1 MVGQTSALSKLVH
14 GQYLLSLGRRSTGTA
29 TTVIIKL
36 PCTSSA
42 CSGWLVRAHTG
53 QCFSGRI
60 INSGSLF
67 HVSTGY
73 KLVTPREHKLAGLSA
88 DFICLHSSISVPP
101 HFTALSSFLAVSR
114 GFLFSQAD
122 FLELLIQLGVFPI
135 QKNSLPF
142 SEYLTLTRFLRN
154 TCADILPEIEQWPY

>member
-14 GQYLLSLGRRSTGTA
+14 GQYLLSLDRRSIGTA

-88 DFICLHSSISVPP
+88 DFICLHSSISVPS

-122 FLELLIQLGVFPI
+122 FFGTLNTVRGFPYSE
-135 QKNSLPF
+135 KFAPF
-142 SEYLTLTRFLRN
+142 FRISYFDQIST
-154 TCADILPEIEQWPY
+154 